1 MAILD
6 SISEFFKDI
15 FFDMAVNSI
24 KNSFDIINGAVAT
37 SGSLLSTSPQDWNST
52 MFDLVRGI
60 SESVILPIAGMI
72 MAAVL
77 IQDFI
82 SSIIDGNNFKDFDMG
97 IIFKFIFKSC
107 FGILILSNAF
117 NLTAAVFDV
126 GQNIVQSTVGIIL
139 DTAMPDWTTLIDAL
153 ANMSLGELIMICI
166 ELSLIRITVLIV
178 WVIIQVVII
187 GRMMEIFMY
196 TSVSPIPFA
205 TFGSKEWSSVGQ
217 NYVKNLAALA
227 LQGFFMML
235 AIGLYTTL
243 IKDVVFK
250 SDVGITD
257 NLLGALLYSIV
268 LIFSLF
274 KCGSISKSIC
284 NAI

>member
-6 SISEFFKDI
+6 SISEFFEDI

-24 KNSFDIINGAVAT
+24 KNSFDIINGAVAK

-77 IQDFI
+77 IHDFI
-82 SSIIDGNNFKDFDMG
+82 NSIIDGNNFKDFDMS
-97 IIFKFIFKSC
+97 IIFKFIFKSY
-107 FGILILSNAF
+107 FAILILSNAF
-117 NLTAAVFDV
+117 NITAAVFDV

-153 ANMSLGELIMICI
+153 ANMTLGELIMVCI
-166 ELSLIRITVLIV
+166 ELAMIRITVLIV
-178 WVIIQVVII
+178 WVVIQVIII

-227 LQGFFMML
+227 LQGFLMML

-243 IKDVVFK
+243 IKDVVFEP
-250 SDVGITD
+250 DVSVTN
-257 NLLGALLYSIV
+257 NLLGALLYSII

>member
-24 KNSFDIINGAVAT
+24 KNSFDIINGAVAK

-77 IQDFI
+77 IHDFI
-82 SSIIDGNNFKDFDMG
+82 NSIIDGNNFKDFDMS
-97 IIFKFIFKSC
+97 IIFKFVFKSY
-107 FGILILSNAF
+107 FAILILSNAF
-117 NLTAAVFDV
+117 NITAAVFDV

-153 ANMSLGELIMICI
+153 ANMTLGELIMVCI
-166 ELSLIRITVLIV
+166 ELIMIRITVLIV
-178 WVIIQVVII
+178 WVIIQVIII

-227 LQGFFMML
+227 LQGFLMML

-250 SDVGITD
+250 SDVGVTD
-257 NLLGALLYSIV
+257 NLLGALLYSII

-274 KCGSISKSIC
+274 KCGAISKSIC

>member
-6 SISEFFKDI
+6 SISEFFEDI
-15 FFDMAVNSI
+15 FFDIAVNSI
-24 KNSFDIINGAVAT
+24 KNSFDIINGAVAK

-77 IQDFI
+77 IHDFI
-82 SSIIDGNNFKDFDMG
+82 NSIIDGNNFKDFDEG

-107 FGILILSNAF
+107 LGILILSNAF
-117 NLTAAVFDV
+117 NITAAVFDV
-126 GQNIVQSTVGIIL
+126 GQDIVQSTVGIIL

-178 WVIIQVVII
+178 WVIIQVIII

-205 TFGSKEWSSVGQ
+205 TFGNKEWSSVGQ